1 MNKLVNLVIN
11 SLMRSG
17 ADSENTIDIDK
28 TLVEIE
34 MLVGKAEADYYA
46 KQLHPMNAKYQYG
59 SSTYLALLVEVKNQI
74 VNGCRSRTSKE
85 TVLANA
91 RIKVLT

>member
-1 MNKLVNLVIN
+1 MIKPHKSILKNIIN
-11 SLMRSG
+11 RT
-17 ADSENTIDIDK
+17 ADTETIVDIEK

-34 MLVGKAEADYYA
+34 MLVGKAETDYYA
-46 KQLHPMNAKYQYG
+46 KQLHPKNAMYHYG
-59 SSTYLALLVEVKNQI
+59 SSTYLALLVEVKHQI
-74 VNGCRSRTSKE
+74 VNGCRERTSKE

>member
-1 MNKLVNLVIN
+1 MVKLGKLIMN
-11 SLMRSG
+11 SLVGSNPDM
-17 ADSENTIDIDK
+17 ETTKDIDK

-34 MLVGKAEADYYA
+34 MLVGKAETDYYA
-46 KQLHPMNAKYQYG
+46 KNLHPKNAFYQYG
-59 SSTYLALLVEVKNQI
+59 SSTYLELLVEVKHQI